1 MTPLRILAIALPLLL
16 TSTASVWTANA
27 PSADCGPALTISD
40 PQLRAM
46 FAAADRAR
54 DSQAQQ
60 VCALARV
67 QGAAGLVAVR

>member
-46 FAAADRAR
+46 FAAVDRAR
-54 DSQAQQ
+54 DDQAQR
-60 VCALARV
+60 VCALARM
-67 QGAAGLVAVR
+67 QGTARIAAAR